1 MGKLR
6 DLKGVL
12 KSWNRE
18 VFGDVKIKKQEIL
31 KKIEEIDQKEVDG
44 LLDQALKAER
54 DGLKGE
60 FADLIRKENISWSR
74 KQK

>member
-31 KKIEEIDQKEVDG
+31 KKIEEIDEKEVDG

-60 FADLIRKENISWSR
+60 FDDLIRKEKISWSKRR
-74 KQK
+74 K